1 MASDESAITI
11 QFTTVSKLFEEIY
24 SNDTR
29 DALVV
34 QNVSQ
39 QDYIDIN
46 NERERRRRK
55 FRLKRYYSERQL
67 LIATIPTEAHE
78 LLHSNLFGHI
88 HAAVIQM
95 GLGSQWTAM
104 GSTTRRGH
112 LNGDSGEGDSSGG
125 PRNRQGPRW
134 PTLIIEAGYSRAL
147 ESLRRD
153 MKWWFSASNH
163 QVKIVL
169 LVKLDPSSENIIM
182 ETWQAETASLEPSC
196 SQVVTISREPDADT
210 PDSVS
215 GGPLRLDFELL
226 FLRAPREGEGD
237 IVLPVDVLQLLA
249 DIAREGLEA
258 TI

>member
-1 MASDESAITI
+1 MASEESAITI

-24 SNDTR
+24 SDDAR

-39 QDYIDIN
+39 QDYIDID
-46 NERERRRRK
+46 NERELRRRK
-55 FRLKRYYSERQL
+55 FRLKRYYSERQI
-67 LIATIPTEAHE
+67 LIVTIPTEAHE
-78 LLHSNLFGHI
+78 LLYAPLSGHI

-104 GSTTRRGH
+104 GSTTWRDHR
-112 LNGDSGEGDSSGG
+112 NGDEGEGDSSGG

-134 PTLIIEAGYSRAL
+134 PTLIIESGYSQTL

-153 MKWWFSASNH
+153 MKWWFSASNY

-169 LVKLDPSSENIIM
+169 LVKLDPSSEEIIM
-182 ETWQAETASLEPSC
+182 ETWQVAQGETTSTEPSC
-196 SQVVTISREPDADT
+196 SQVITVSGGPNADT
-210 PDSVS
+210 PDT
-215 GGPLRLDFELL
+215 
-226 FLRAPREGEGD
+226 
-237 IVLPVDVLQLLA
+237 
-249 DIAREGLEA
+249 REGLEA